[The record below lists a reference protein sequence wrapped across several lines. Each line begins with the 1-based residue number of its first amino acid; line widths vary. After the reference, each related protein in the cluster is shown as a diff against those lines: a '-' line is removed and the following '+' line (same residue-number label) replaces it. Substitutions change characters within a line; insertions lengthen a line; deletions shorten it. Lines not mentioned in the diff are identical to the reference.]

1 MANLLDI
8 LKKAATNAVTSTVSN
23 VKAGLKQGQQIT
35 AKQNQFARE
44 KAEYDKQVAAIKSA
58 PYTDAVV
65 KQKVDQIKKPVA
77 PSFIASQPSAGY
89 GALNLSPSQLKDVG
103 YYESVQK
110 KPLSLSQL
118 ETYAKGNTPTL
129 DAPWYQQLTAAARD
143 TVNPLFQAAD
153 KLNTTT
159 KFTNP
164 ALYQDREV
172 NTFKQAQQASNAA
185 GANAAWQT
193 AKFTNPILRGMSVSA
208 PAISN
213 AVGAVGGDAAR
224 EVVDPVMNAYYK
236 YNPKYIAGNLVTGGI
251 QSIADAG
258 VNLFKG
264 KGTGVAGLIND
275 SDLSPEQKDMASTL
289 YQAGTNLAGAAAQ
302 KKFTNSKVAI
312 KEQVKN
318 DARALQ
324 EGWATFKKTGSLDA
338 AADVALNMR
347 TKSTAGSVKK
357 PEANVLGYRTPEQ
370 KGIPVKKVVK
380 ERQVNLGKFS
390 DSEAVQQGIKQQIAS
405 AKKDTYVKKSFKEME
420 AEAKQLSPDIQKLL
434 AKSKDGLVSAEEN
447 MALTQLVAEQQ
458 RLINELKTSP
468 QKDGVQAKID
478 QAQNLLNHALDK
490 QLKGGTAVG
499 RALVSNRY
507 LANITTDPAY
517 WLARAEKTAGR
528 ELNDTQ
534 RAQIDMLA
542 KQAQLEPTSENK
554 VALSKYVAELQRP
567 TWWSNASATYKAG
580 LITSPKTI
588 ARNFVG
594 NKVLSTLET
603 AKDLPAALVDKV
615 VGLGTGKRGVV
626 ASPSAVVKKIASV
639 PKGIA
644 DAKKVLTTGNSPLGL
659 ENTFEAQR
667 ETRMNNPLLDKTIGA
682 ATRTAFR
689 IAGAGDAPFK
699 RSNYTY
705 SIAKQAA
712 AQAANE
718 GLKGKAKTARVNEL
732 IANPPIEMRQT
743 ATNDAK
749 FATYQSDIPLIQK
762 FNSAVGKNP
771 ITQFLADTIVP
782 FKQIPANAFKTYGYD
797 YSPLGGLGAIGRAV
811 AQGKKGEFN
820 QKQFSES
827 IGRSLL
833 GTGLL
838 GIGSALYNKGSLA
851 PSLPTDRN
859 QLQMALEEGKQGHDL
874 ALPATDYKVDAG
886 QLGAAG
892 QLLSLGADISDIS
905 KKNGGLLNADSLGQ
919 VGAQALR
926 TISDQ
931 PFLQGFTRAVD
942 ALKDPERSGGTYVRS
957 AFSGIVPPFV
967 NSLASLKDPEQR
979 NAKTLA
985 DTLASRIPFL
995 RDEVAKRV
1003 GIWGEPRSTAASQTG
1018 IFSLFDPVNA
1028 HKTKDD
1034 PIFNEMRRLGLDIGL
1049 PSDTLNG
1056 VKLTPKEYEVYQGTA
1071 GYNIKQVLDTL
1082 MNSDA
1087 YSTIPDPQK
1096 PDVIDAVIKT
1106 GRDVANE
1113 ITFSTAMRKRY
1124 SLPDSDLLPDDVIV
1138 EATKMI
1144 TSERGFTDKTPQ
1156 QRASAV
1162 EYGLKDAAKAF
1173 EIAQQKA
1180 ESDAISA
1187 QMQQMNAAIQQKE
1200 QEEQMQ
1206 YLQNQLYEQQADDS
1220 LLELDY

>member
-1 MANLLDI
+1 MANLLDT
-8 LKKAATNAVTSTVSN
+8 LKKAASNAVTSTVSN
-23 VKAGLKQGQQIT
+23 VKTGLKQGQQI
-35 AKQNQFARE
+35 AVKQKQFESE
-44 KAEYDKQVAAIKSA
+44 KAAYDNQVAAIKSS
-58 PYTDAVV
+58 PYVDAIVQ
-65 KQKVDQIKKPVA
+65 QKVAQLKKPVA
-77 PSFIASQPSAGY
+77 PTFISAAPRVASAPI
-89 GALNLSPSQLKDVG
+89 NLTPEQIKDVS
-103 YYESVQK
+103 YYEKVQK
-110 KPLSLSQL
+110 APLSRSQL
-118 ETYAKGNTPTL
+118 ETYAGGNTPTL
-129 DAPWYQQLTAAARD
+129 NAPWYQQLTAAARD

-164 ALYQDREV
+164 ALYQDNEV
-172 NTFKQAQQASNAA
+172 EKFKQAQSASNAA

-208 PAISN
+208 PSISN

-224 EVVDPVMNAYYK
+224 EVVDLVMNAYYK

-251 QSIADAG
+251 QGLADTG

-275 SDLSPEQKDMASTL
+275 SSLSPEQKDIASTL

-302 KKFTNSKVAI
+302 KKFTNRKAAVKQQLKNDTDAI
-312 KEQVKN
+312 KT
-318 DARALQ
+318 
-324 EGWATFKKTGSLDA
+324 GWETFKKTGSLDA
-338 AADVALNMR
+338 ASDAAFTKSESARTMSKSKGKADV
-347 TKSTAGSVKK
+347 
-357 PEANVLGYRTPEQ
+357 LGFRTPEQ
-370 KGIPVKKVVK
+370 KPVPASKLVK
-380 ERQVNLGKFS
+380 ERQVNLSKFS
-390 DSEAVQQGIKQQIAS
+390 EDPTVQASIKQQIAD

-420 AEAKQLSPDIQKLL
+420 VEAKQLTPDIQKLL
-434 AKSKDGLVSAEEN
+434 AKSKNGLVSAEEN
-447 MALTQLVAEQQ
+447 MALTQLVSEQQ

-517 WLARAEKTAGR
+517 WMARAEKTAGR
-528 ELNDTQ
+528 ELNDAQ
-534 RAQIDMLA
+534 RSQIDMLA

-603 AKDLPAALVDKV
+603 AKDIPAALIDR
-615 VGLGTGKRGVV
+615 GLSIFSGKRGVV
-626 ASPSAVVKKIASV
+626 ASPRAVGEKIASI
-639 PKGIA
+639 PKGIG
-644 DAKKVLTTGNSPLGL
+644 DAVSVLRTGSSPLGL
-659 ENTFEAQR
+659 ENKFEAQR
-667 ETRMNNPLLDKTIGA
+667 ETRLNNPLLDKTIGA
-682 ATRTAFR
+682 ATRGAFR

-712 AQAANE
+712 VQAANE
-718 GLKGKAKTARVNEL
+718 GLKGKAKTSRVNEL
-732 IANPPIEMRQT
+732 IANPPIEMRDI

-749 FATYQSDIPLIQK
+749 FATYQSDIPVIQK

-771 ITQFLADTIVP
+771 ITQFLADTVVP
-782 FKQIPANAFKTYGYD
+782 FKQIPANVFKTYGYD
-797 YSPLGGLGAIGRAV
+797 YTPLGGLGAIGRAIS
-811 AQGKKGEFN
+811 QGKKGEFN

-827 IGRSLL
+827 MGRSVL

-838 GIGSALYNKGSLA
+838 GIGGALYNNGSLA

-874 ALPATDYKVDAG
+874 NIPWTDSKVDAG

-905 KKNGGLLNADSLGQ
+905 KENGGLLNADSLGQ
-919 VGAQALR
+919 VGAQALK
-926 TISDQ
+926 TVSDQ
-931 PFLQGFTRAVD
+931 PFLQGFTRALD
-942 ALKDPERSGGTYVRS
+942 ALKDPERSGGTYIRS
-957 AFSGIVPPFV
+957 ALSGVIPPFV

-985 DTLASRIPFL
+985 DTLASRIPYL
-995 RDEVAKRV
+995 RDDIAKRV
-1003 GIWGEPRSTAASQTG
+1003 GIWGEPRNTLAAQTG
-1018 IFSLFDPVNA
+1018 VWSLFDPVNV

-1082 MNSDA
+1082 MNNEA
-1087 YSTIPDPQK
+1087 YNMIPDSQK
-1096 PDVIDAVIKT
+1096 PDVINAVIST

-1113 ITFSTAMRKRY
+1113 VTFSTAMRKRY
-1124 SLPDSDLLPDDVIV
+1124 NLPDATTLPDDVIV

-1156 QRASAV
+1156 QRAKSV
-1162 EYGLKDAAKAF
+1162 ENGLQDAAKAF
-1173 EIAQQKA
+1173 EMVQQKA
-1180 ESDAISA
+1180 ESDAVSS
-1187 QMQQMNAAIQQKE
+1187 QMQQMNAAIKQKE
-1200 QEEQMQ
+1200 QEEQVQ
-1206 YLQNQLYEQQADDS
+1206 SLQNQLSQQQADDA